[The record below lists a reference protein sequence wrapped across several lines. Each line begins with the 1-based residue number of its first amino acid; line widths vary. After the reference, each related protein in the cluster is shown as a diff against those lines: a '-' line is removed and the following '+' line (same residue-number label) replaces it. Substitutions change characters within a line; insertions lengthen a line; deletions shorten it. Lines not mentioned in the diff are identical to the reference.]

1 MEAVEERV
9 DSPEKIFAQFM
20 ARSERNSADH
30 KAWMERM
37 DRDSADHKARMERMD
52 RDSAEH
58 RARMDQFEREAR
70 QHTLEMAQIAE
81 RVGRFA
87 EDIVAPNIPR
97 LAREVFGITEV
108 QFSAQRVEKRHV
120 RDSTRFREFDMILA
134 GQGKLIVVE
143 TKATPRL
150 KYIEDFA
157 EMLKELPEYFPE
169 WKSLIVIPLF
179 ASMAISPDF
188 VKWLPRLRIYAP
200 SLGDR
205 TMELLNLGEVSA
217 KRN

>member
-20 ARSERNSADH
+20 ARSEHNSA
-30 KAWMERM
+30 E
-37 DRDSADHKARMERMD
+37 HKARMERMD
-52 RDSAEH
+52 RDSADNK
-58 RARMDQFEREAR
+58 ARMDQFEREAR

-81 RVGRFA
+81 RFGRFA

-108 QFSAQRVEKRHV
+108 QFSAQRVEKRHA
-120 RDSTRFREFDMILA
+120 RDSGRFREFDMILA

-157 EMLKELPEYFPE
+157 EMLKELPEYFPD
-169 WKSLIVIPLF
+169 WKSHTLIPIF

-188 VKWLPRLRIYAP
+188 VKRLTRLRICALA
-200 SLGDR
+200 LGDR
-205 TMELLNLGEVSA
+205 TMELLNLREVSA
-217 KRN
+217 ERN

>member
-9 DSPEKIFAQFM
+9 DSLEKIFAQFL
-20 ARSERNSADH
+20 ACS
-30 KAWMERM
+30 
-37 DRDSADHKARMERMD
+37 
-52 RDSAEH
+52 
-58 RARMDQFEREAR
+58 EREAR

-87 EDIVAPNIPR
+87 EDIVGPKIPR

-108 QFSAQRVEKRHV
+108 QFSAQRVEKRHT
-120 RDSTRFREFDMILA
+120 RDSARFREFDLILA

-143 TKATPRL
+143 TQATPRL

-157 EMLKELPEYFPE
+157 EMLKELPDYFPE
-169 WKSLIVIPLF
+169 WKTQAVVPIF

-188 VKWLPRLRIYAP
+188 VKRLTRLRIYALA
-200 SLGDR
+200 LGDR
-205 TMELLNLGEVSA
+205 TMEVLNLGEVST

>member
-1 MEAVEERV
+1 VEAVEERV
-9 DSPEKIFAQFM
+9 DSLERILARFV
-20 ARSERNSADH
+20 ARSDQNSADY

-37 DRDSADHKARMERMD
+37 DRDPAEHKARMERMD
-52 RDSAEH
+52 RDSAQNKT
-58 RARMDQFEREAR
+58 RMEQFEREAR
-70 QHTLEMAQIAE
+70 RHTLGMAHIAE
-81 RVGRFA
+81 RFGRFA

-108 QFSAQRVEKRHV
+108 QFSAQRVEKRHAQ
-120 RDSTRFREFDMILA
+120 DSARFREFDLILA

-143 TKATPRL
+143 TKATPRV

-169 WKSLIVIPLF
+169 WKSHVVVPIF

-188 VKWLPRLRIYAP
+188 VKRLTRLRIYALA
-200 SLGDR
+200 LGDR

>member
-9 DSPEKIFAQFM
+9 DSLEKIFAQFM
-20 ARSERNSADH
+20 TRSERNSAEH
-30 KAWMERM
+30 KAWM
-37 DRDSADHKARMERMD
+37 DRMD

-58 RARMDQFEREAR
+58 KARMDCNTADHKARMDQFEREAR
-70 QHTLEMAQIAE
+70 QHTLEMAHIAE
-81 RVGRFA
+81 RFGRFA

-97 LAREVFGITEV
+97 LAREVFGITEL
-108 QFSAQRVEKRHV
+108 QFSAQRVEKRHA
-120 RDSTRFREFDMILA
+120 RDSARFREFDMILA

-169 WKSLIVIPLF
+169 WKSHAVIPIF

-188 VKWLPRLRIYAP
+188 VKRLTRLRIYALA
-200 SLGDR
+200 LGDR

>member
-9 DSPEKIFAQFM
+9 DSLEKIFAQFM
-20 ARSERNSADH
+20 TRSERNSADH
-30 KAWMERM
+30 K
-37 DRDSADHKARMERMD
+37 
-52 RDSAEH
+52 
-58 RARMDQFEREAR
+58 ARMDQFEREAR
-70 QHTLEMAQIAE
+70 QHTLEMAHIAE
-81 RVGRFA
+81 RFGRFA

-97 LAREVFGITEV
+97 LAREVFGITEL
-108 QFSAQRVEKRHV
+108 QFSAQRVEKRHA
-120 RDSTRFREFDMILA
+120 RNSARFREFDMILA

-169 WKSLIVIPLF
+169 WKSHAVIPIF

-188 VKWLPRLRIYAP
+188 VKRLTRLRIYALA
-200 SLGDR
+200 LGDR